1 MLISYFQA
9 KYIFL
14 YSGNDTW
21 YMLSDDDLIDV
32 WKTSDF
38 RMTFVWRGLC
48 FRDAAEREKFEDQ
61 LTTEDFEP
69 LDEVN
74 LSKISPE

>member
-1 MLISYFQA
+1 
-9 KYIFL
+9 
-14 YSGNDTW
+14 
-21 YMLSDDDLIDV
+21 MLSDDDLIDV

-48 FRDAAEREKFEDQ
+48 FRDAAEREKFENQ
-61 LTTEDFEP
+61 LKTEDFEP

-74 LSKISPE
+74 